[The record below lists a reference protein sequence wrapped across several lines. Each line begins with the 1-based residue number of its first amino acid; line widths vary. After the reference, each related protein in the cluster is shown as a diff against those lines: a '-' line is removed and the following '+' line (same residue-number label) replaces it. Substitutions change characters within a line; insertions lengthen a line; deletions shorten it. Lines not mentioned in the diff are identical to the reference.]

1 MTTKMRKRVNKAL
14 ADKDLQTALPT
25 FVLITKLA
33 RQIGMDGIDFASLR
47 DEVRRVKEKS
57 IANLPQLVK
66 RFKSEATK
74 AGAVV
79 YEAKDARDANNY
91 ILKLAKERNVKRIV
105 KSKSMVTEEIE
116 LNKDLKDASIEVT
129 ETDLGE
135 YIVQLAGEKPSHLV
149 GPAIHKTIE
158 QVAELFSKVAGEE
171 LEPDPQKLVEVA
183 RRALRQ
189 AYLNADMGISGANI
203 AIAETGTVV
212 IVTNEAN
219 GCLVT
224 TLPPIHVA
232 VVGYEKLVFSLD
244 DATAI
249 LKLLSRNTTG
259 QKQSVYVSHITGP
272 SATTTMSQ
280 EPLFGILGPGEV
292 HIVLVDNGRT
302 QIRESDEFKEALYC
316 IKCGACLNI
325 CPVFGSVAGQTY
337 GYIYQGGIGAILTA
351 FLHGIDKAAD
361 PASLCMN
368 CMACTEVCPA
378 HIDIPRMI
386 LRLRKNI
393 VAQSGLSWTDK
404 VAYHGI
410 LSHPGWL
417 NTTIKVGSYLQAP
430 FVGKNSMI
438 RRLPYPLNSLTRTI
452 SLPAA
457 SHRPLRHRM
466 KNLSSPGATTQPTVA
481 FYAGCV
487 ANYAYPEIGEDVM
500 KYLQQCDAA
509 PYYPRKQT
517 CCGAPALVTGD
528 EETCIKLA
536 KINIAT
542 IEEMNPDY
550 VVTVCPGCA
559 VMLQQEYPR
568 LLANDPE
575 WSHRAEAMSTKI
587 RDFSQLVLQLTSTA
601 EKMPS
606 QNLKV
611 TYHDPCYLKRG
622 LGIYHEPRQLLNRE
636 GFEIVEMNDADACCG
651 FAGTFVLEYPE
662 LSGSILNRKLN
673 NIEATGADIVV
684 TNCTPCVLQ
693 LRGGLD
699 KRNSNIKVMHS
710 AELLAKY
717 SKSRR
722 IIT

>member
-1 MTTKMRKRVNKAL
+1 
-14 ADKDLQTALPT
+14 
-25 FVLITKLA
+25 
-33 RQIGMDGIDFASLR
+33 
-47 DEVRRVKEKS
+47 
-57 IANLPQLVK
+57 
-66 RFKSEATK
+66 
-74 AGAVV
+74 
-79 YEAKDARDANNY
+79 
-91 ILKLAKERNVKRIV
+91 
-105 KSKSMVTEEIE
+105 
-116 LNKDLKDASIEVT
+116 
-129 ETDLGE
+129 
-135 YIVQLAGEKPSHLV
+135 
-149 GPAIHKTIE
+149 
-158 QVAELFSKVAGEE
+158 
-171 LEPDPQKLVEVA
+171 
-183 RRALRQ
+183 
-189 AYLNADMGISGANI
+189 
-203 AIAETGTVV
+203 
-212 IVTNEAN
+212 
-219 GCLVT
+219 
-224 TLPPIHVA
+224 
-232 VVGYEKLVFSLD
+232 
-244 DATAI
+244 
-249 LKLLSRNTTG
+249 
-259 QKQSVYVSHITGP
+259 
-272 SATTTMSQ
+272 
-280 EPLFGILGPGEV
+280 
-292 HIVLVDNGRT
+292 VDNGRT
-302 QIRESDEFKEALYC
+302 QIRQSDEFKEALYC

-325 CPVFGSVAGQTY
+325 CPVFGSVAGQIY

-378 HIDIPRMI
+378 GIDIPHMI
-386 LRLRKNI
+386 LSLRKNI

-404 VAYHGI
+404 ITYHGI
-410 LSHPGWL
+410 LSHPGRL
-417 NTTIKVGSYLQAP
+417 NTTIKVGSYLQSP
-430 FVGKNSMI
+430 FVGKDSMI

-457 SHRPLRHRM
+457 AHHPLHHRM
-466 KNLSSPGATTQPTVA
+466 KNFSSPGETAQPTVA

-487 ANYAYPEIGEDVM
+487 ADYAYPEIGEDVM
-500 KYLQQCDAA
+500 KYLQKCDAA

-536 KINIAT
+536 KINIAA

-575 WSHRAEAMSTKI
+575 WSERAKAMSTKI

-611 TYHDPCYLKRG
+611 TYHDPCYLRRG

-636 GFEIVEMNDADACCG
+636 GFEIIEMNDADVCCG

-662 LSGSILNRKLN
+662 LSGSILNRKLD
-673 NIEATGADIVV
+673 NIEAAGVDIVV

-699 KRNSNIKVMHS
+699 KRKSNIKVMHS

-717 SKSRR
+717 SKSRH
-722 IIT
+722 TDT

>member
-1 MTTKMRKRVNKAL
+1 
-14 ADKDLQTALPT
+14 
-25 FVLITKLA
+25 
-33 RQIGMDGIDFASLR
+33 
-47 DEVRRVKEKS
+47 
-57 IANLPQLVK
+57 
-66 RFKSEATK
+66 
-74 AGAVV
+74 
-79 YEAKDARDANNY
+79 
-91 ILKLAKERNVKRIV
+91 
-105 KSKSMVTEEIE
+105 MVTEEIE
-116 LNKDLKDASIEVT
+116 LNKHLKDAGIEVT

-149 GPAIHKTIE
+149 GTAIHKTIE
-158 QVAELFSKVAGEE
+158 QVAELFSKVTGEE
-171 LEPDPQKLVEVA
+171 LGLDPQNLAEVA
-183 RRALRQ
+183 RRTLRQ

-203 AIAETGTVV
+203 AIAETGTLI

-232 VVGYEKLVFSLD
+232 VVGYEKLVSSLE
-244 DATAI
+244 DATTI

-259 QKQSVYVSHITGP
+259 QKQSVYVSYITGP
-272 SATTTMSQ
+272 SATTAISK
-280 EPLFGILGPGEV
+280 EPLFGVQGPGEL
-292 HIVLVDNGRT
+292 HIILIDNGRM
-302 QIRESDEFKEALYC
+302 QMRESDEFKDAVYC
-316 IKCGACLNI
+316 IKCGACLNV

-351 FLHGIDKAAD
+351 FLHGMDKAVD

-368 CMACTEVCPA
+368 CMACTEVCPS

-386 LRLRKNI
+386 LRLRTNI
-393 VAQSGLSWTDK
+393 VADNGLSLTNK
-404 VAYHGI
+404 IAYHGV
-410 LSHPGWL
+410 LKYPNRL
-417 NTTIKVGSYLQAP
+417 DRAIKIGSYLQSP
-430 FVGKNSMI
+430 FVGKGFMV

-452 SLPAA
+452 SLPSL
-457 SHRPLRHRM
+457 SHEPLRDRL
-466 KNLSSPGATTQPTVA
+466 KGFSSRRAGTRPAVA

-487 ANYAYPEIGEDVM
+487 ANYAYPEIGDDVM
-500 KYLQQCDAA
+500 NYLRECGAE
-509 PYYPRKQT
+509 PYYPQKQT

-536 KINIAT
+536 KINIAA
-542 IEEMNPDY
+542 IEEMNPNY

-568 LLANDPE
+568 LLASDPE

-611 TYHDPCYLKRG
+611 TYNDPCYLRRG
-622 LGIYHEPRQLLNRE
+622 LGIYHEPRQLLERE
-636 GFEIVEMNDADACCG
+636 GFEIAEMNDADVCCG

-662 LSGSILNRKLN
+662 LSGSILKRKLD
-673 NIEATGADIVV
+673 NIEATGANIVV

-717 SKSRR
+717 RKSQY
-722 IIT
+722 INT

>member
-1 MTTKMRKRVNKAL
+1 MTAKMRKRVNKAL
-14 ADKDLQTALPT
+14 ADKNLQTALPT
-25 FVLITKLA
+25 FMLLTKVA
-33 RQIGMDGIDFASLR
+33 RQIGMQGIDFSTLR
-47 DEVRRVKEKS
+47 DELRRVKEKS
-57 IANLPQLVK
+57 IANLPQLVQQ
-66 RFKSEATK
+66 FKAQATK

-79 YEAKDARDANNY
+79 YEAKDAQDVNNY
-91 ILKLAKERNVKRIV
+91 ILKLAQEHNVKQIV

-116 LNKDLKDASIEVT
+116 LNKHLKDAGIEVT

-158 QVAELFSKVAGEE
+158 QIAELFSKVTGEE
-171 LEPDPQKLVEVA
+171 LELDPQKLAEVA
-183 RRALRQ
+183 RHILRQ

-203 AIAETGTVV
+203 AIAETGTLV

-232 VVGYEKLVFSLD
+232 VVGYEKLVSSLD
-244 DATAI
+244 DATTI

-259 QKQSVYVSHITGP
+259 QRQSVYVSYITGP
-272 SATTTMSQ
+272 SATTAIS
-280 EPLFGILGPGEV
+280 EVPLFGVQGPGEL
-292 HIVLVDNGRT
+292 HIILVDNGRM
-302 QIRESDEFKEALYC
+302 QMRESDEFKEALYC

-351 FLHGIDKAAD
+351 FLHGMDKAVD

-368 CMACTEVCPA
+368 CMACTEVCPS

-386 LRLRKNI
+386 LRLRTKFVEEN
-393 VAQSGLSWTDK
+393 GLSLTRK
-404 VAYHGI
+404 IAYHGI
-410 LSHPGWL
+410 LSHPKRL
-417 NTTIKVGSYLQAP
+417 NTAISIGSRLQSP
-430 FVGKNSMI
+430 FVGKDSMV

-452 SLPAA
+452 SLPALA
-457 SHRPLRHRM
+457 QHPLRDR
-466 KNLSSPGATTQPTVA
+466 LQAFSSPRAGTHPAVA

-487 ANYAYPEIGEDVM
+487 ADYAYPEIGDDVM
-500 KYLQQCDAA
+500 KYLQECGAE
-509 PYYPRKQT
+509 PYYPQEQT

-528 EETCIKLA
+528 EETCLKLA
-536 KINIAT
+536 KINIAA

-550 VVTVCPGCA
+550 IVTVCPGCA

-568 LLANDPE
+568 LLVNDPE
-575 WSHRAEAMSTKI
+575 WSLRAEAISTKVK
-587 RDFSQLVLQLTSTA
+587 DFSQLVLELTPSA
-601 EKMPS
+601 QKMLS

-611 TYHDPCYLKRG
+611 TYHDPCYLRRG
-622 LGIYHEPRQLLNRE
+622 LGMYHEPRQLLQRE

-684 TNCTPCVLQ
+684 TNCIPCVLQ

-710 AELLAKY
+710 AELLASY
-717 SKSRR
+717 HKSRH
-722 IIT
+722 INT